1 MTWPWQRRTEEP
13 ENVERRSTTSA
24 TDRYVAAALAYAS
37 GSTSAA
43 DPALTCAAEIAANL
57 YGRSLSAAAVTPK
70 NSITASANPALLAD
84 IGRRLLLRG
93 EYVALVQVEL
103 GLVTITPACDFD
115 VTGSYDR
122 RSWRYRLHL
131 PGPTATTIRTA
142 SAESVLHIQYSIDA
156 TSPHRGVS
164 PLQGAGLTSA
174 VLANLERSL
183 GEEAGTP
190 TGAVLPMPAPASQQ
204 GTDAEI
210 DAGTDPSA
218 TLASDLQR
226 MNGNLVLTE
235 TVSGGYGDPSQ
246 APQRDLRPS
255 RFGPEFT
262 DAEVRLRNDVAASVL
277 SAAGVPVALF
287 STSDGTAAREG
298 LSADSNMPHLVAA
311 RFVGADRTPG
321 CSAGA

>member
-1 MTWPWQRRTEEP
+1 M
-13 ENVERRSTTSA
+13 
-24 TDRYVAAALAYAS
+24 
-37 GSTSAA
+37 
-43 DPALTCAAEIAANL
+43 
-57 YGRSLSAAAVTPK
+57 
-70 NSITASANPALLAD
+70 NSITSVVTPALLAD

-93 EYVALVQVEL
+93 EYVAMVQVEL

-122 RSWRYRLHL
+122 RTWRYRLHL

-142 SAESVLHIQYSIDA
+142 SAESVLHVQYAQDA

-164 PLQGAGLTSA
+164 PLQGAGLTA
-174 VLANLERSL
+174 TVLANLERSL

-226 MNGNLVLTE
+226 MK
-235 TVSGGYGDPSQ
+235 P
-246 APQRDLRPS
+246 A
-255 RFGPEFT
+255 
-262 DAEVRLRNDVAASVL
+262 
-277 SAAGVPVALF
+277 
-287 STSDGTAAREG
+287 TS
-298 LSADSNMPHLVAA
+298 
-311 RFVGADRTPG
+311 
-321 CSAGA
+321 C